1 MGIVSSIIASVFLI
15 PAALILTSIIEA
27 IIEIDVLTT
36 ISNIFSTVGGSLVRS
51 LVLIAIVFQYY
62 NLIERRDG
70 ASIINAIDNIGKA
83 KTARSDLREEE
94 F

>member
-1 MGIVSSIIASVFLI
+1 
-15 PAALILTSIIEA
+15 
-27 IIEIDVLTT
+27 LTT